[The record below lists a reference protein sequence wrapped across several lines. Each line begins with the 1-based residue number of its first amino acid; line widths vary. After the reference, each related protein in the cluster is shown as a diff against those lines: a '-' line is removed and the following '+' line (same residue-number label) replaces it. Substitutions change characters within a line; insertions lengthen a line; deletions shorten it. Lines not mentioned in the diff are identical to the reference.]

1 MKLFRY
7 LYVHPCIYQ
16 VWQIKP
22 FTVSDELSG
31 SVIRTFQQLWKF
43 ISFHRLFQTSLVHRF
58 SSVTSRTQLPWDP
71 VTEQNMVCIKGY
83 YLFSTGQSAWALN
96 SSPGKFQMPLNLF
109 IYITSERK
117 EKKSFIRVKNYLTYP
132 RVDVPKTILYWLKI
146 NVSRQGWYPIKKK
159 KIFSLNN

>member
-31 SVIRTFQQLWKF
+31 SVIRKFQQLWKF

-58 SSVTSRTQLPWDP
+58 SSATSRTRLPWDP

-83 YLFSTGQSAWALN
+83 YEFSTGQSAWAIN
-96 SSPGKFQMPLNLF
+96 SSPGKFHTPLNLF

-117 EKKSFIRVKNYLTYP
+117 RKSHLSEWKIISSIPESMYLKQYCT
-132 RVDVPKTILYWLKI
+132 DWK
-146 NVSRQGWYPIKKK
+146 
-159 KIFSLNN
+159 